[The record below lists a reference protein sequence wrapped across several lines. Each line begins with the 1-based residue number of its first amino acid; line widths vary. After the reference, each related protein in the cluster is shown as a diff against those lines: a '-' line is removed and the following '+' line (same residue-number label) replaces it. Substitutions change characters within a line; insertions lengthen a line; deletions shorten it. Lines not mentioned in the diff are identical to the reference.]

1 MQANFLYDIF
11 NVSYF
16 ILINGRIKLPAGYEL
31 NIRDYLRIFRKRRLL
46 IITIFITVVIA
57 SIFYV
62 SRQPVV
68 YQASSTIKL
77 EERKTI
83 AGLLTETVM
92 YNPGDVM
99 ESQTRMIT
107 GYPVMKRAALKLGM
121 ITEMSSPV
129 TVDEA
134 VSQLQGAISTER
146 VGATNMIRITATS
159 DMAKRAMDIA
169 NTVAN
174 VCVEQNLLEK
184 AKQSRHMRSFIEEQ
198 LSSLEMRLRQA
209 EEEVK
214 KFDQD
219 QRNLKLAQPI
229 QEKLTELEFK
239 LAEFSQI
246 YTDQHPRIMQLKDE
260 IKHLEAQIKDFSGNE
275 VEYARVTRE
284 VDVNK
289 KLYTML
295 KEKLEE
301 ARIAEAEKVSDISI
315 VDPASMPGGPI
326 SGSKNIGILLGIIM
340 GLALGIFAAFIFE
353 TLDTSISTIEDVE
366 KVLEL
371 PVLGVVPPARREYAR
386 KANFL
391 ESLRD
396 KIFPSMDESE
406 DQNIYLIAH
415 YEPRSTIAEA
425 YRNIQTNLKLSAEKK
440 VILLTSSGPREGKSS
455 ISSNLAIVMAQAG
468 MKVMLIGADLRRPT
482 LDKTFGIR
490 RDPGLNE
497 LVTGAAKLKDVI
509 HNIVDIMVGD
519 MSFDDIRK
527 NPGLE
532 NIWLIPSG
540 RLPYNPAEILKSKTL
555 EDTIQ
560 ILRKKFDVIIFD
572 APPVLPVTDASIL
585 APKMDSVIMVYET
598 GRTSREALKR
608 AKTQLESI
616 GAKIAGVILNHTRPQ
631 SEAVVQYPYQKYHEY
646 YGIGEKSRRLKR
658 VSAPEARRT
667 EPVHK

>member
-1 MQANFLYDIF
+1 M
-11 NVSYF
+11 
-16 ILINGRIKLPAGYEL
+16 PAGYEL
-31 NIRDYLRIFRKRRLL
+31 NIRDYLRIFRKHRLL
-46 IITIFITVVIA
+46 IITIFIVVVIG

-62 SRQPVV
+62 SKQPVY

-83 AGLLTETVM
+83 AGLLTESVM

-99 ESQTRMIT
+99 ESETRMIT
-107 GYPVMKRAALKLGM
+107 GYPVMKRAALKLGL
-121 ITEMSSPV
+121 ITEMSSPA
-129 TVDEA
+129 TIDEA
-134 VSQLQGAISTER
+134 VSQVQGSISTER
-146 VGATNMIRITATS
+146 VGNTNMIRITATS

-174 VCVEQNLLEK
+174 VCVEQNLQDK
-184 AKQSRHMRSFIEEQ
+184 AKQARHMRLFIEEQ
-198 LSSLEMRLRQA
+198 LTSLEMRLRQS

-214 KFDQD
+214 KFDKD
-219 QRNLKLAQPI
+219 QHNLKLAVPI
-229 QEKLTELEFK
+229 ETKLADLQFK
-239 LAEFSQI
+239 LAELSQV
-246 YTDQHPRIMQLKDE
+246 YTDQHPRIIQLKDE
-260 IKHLEAQIKDFSGNE
+260 IRHLEDQIKGFSGNE
-275 VEYARVTRE
+275 VEYARIIRE
-284 VDVNK
+284 VEVNK
-289 KLYTML
+289 KLYAML

-301 ARIAEAEKVSDISI
+301 ARITEAEKVSDVSI

-326 SGSKNIGILLGIIM
+326 SGSKQIGVLLGIIM
-340 GLALGIFAAFIFE
+340 GLALGLFAAFIFE

-366 KVLEL
+366 KVLDL

-386 KANFL
+386 KTSFL

-396 KIFPSMDESE
+396 RIFPSANEDEE
-406 DQNIYLIAH
+406 QNIYLIAH

-425 YRNIQTNLKLSAEKK
+425 YRNIQTNLKLSSEKK
-440 VILLTSSGPREGKSS
+440 VILITSSGPREGKSS

-482 LDKTFGIR
+482 LDRTFGIR

-519 MSFDDIRK
+519 IPFEDIRK

-532 NIWLIPSG
+532 NIWIIPSG
-540 RLPYNPAEILKSKTL
+540 RLPYNPAEILKSKAVEDML
-555 EDTIQ
+555 E

-631 SEAVVQYPYQKYHEY
+631 AEAVVQYPYQKYHEY

-658 VSAPEARRT
+658 VSAPESRRT
-667 EPVHK
+667 EPVRN